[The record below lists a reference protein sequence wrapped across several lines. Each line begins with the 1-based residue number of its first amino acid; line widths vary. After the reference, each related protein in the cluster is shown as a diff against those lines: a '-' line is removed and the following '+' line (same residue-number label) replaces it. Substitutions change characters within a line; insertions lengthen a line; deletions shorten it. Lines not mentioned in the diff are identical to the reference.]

1 LTVKL
6 FEATVIL
13 FPNYA
18 KLFFKRHTLNL
29 YLLRLKNKHSKHH
42 LPMTDSTP
50 VPSSPSPRVLQNLR
64 AFARAYRPK
73 NPELEVA
80 NFATEQGEKTVVM
93 LKG

>member
-1 LTVKL
+1 
-6 FEATVIL
+6 
-13 FPNYA
+13 
-18 KLFFKRHTLNL
+18 
-29 YLLRLKNKHSKHH
+29 
-42 LPMTDSTP
+42 MTDSTP

-73 NPELEVA
+73 NPEIEVT